1 MECFPFLRLA
11 ALIPLTQLA
20 FCWNSLLSD
29 RESLRSKKGTG
40 EYSPLSSSFFFL
52 RYWASFFVSR
62 PSSSQ
67 PLGRENQTH
76 KLLVHLTGE
85 KNWQTPLVQLSIP
98 FMPCTHFI
106 FVQVFFTSAEI
117 RHETRQWDGCQ
128 EDVRAPMQ
136 HTFFVCIK
144 TARATCCVGFLMKIG
159 FLMKFPQLSL
169 QCVVAADI
177 WWMEGYSSKSSHVAM
192 WCSTDLW
199 HQDCLTIRHGLAAV
213 ADFVWAPA
221 VAACFVAF
229 YLWIRFSNHFCLW
242 SFARLLCHSHATSQ
256 WRQRQRQLAAASCAV
271 VFGFI

>member
-11 ALIPLTQLA
+11 AHIPLTQLA
-20 FCWNSLLSD
+20 FCWSSLLSD

-40 EYSPLSSSFFFL
+40 AYSPLSSSFFFL
-52 RYWASFFVSR
+52 RYEASCFVSH

-117 RHETRQWDGCQ
+117 RRETRQWDGCQ

-136 HTFFVCIK
+136 HTFLLSAVTQLVQPVASVSSWKSVSSWNSRSYHFSALSQQIFDEWKVI
-144 TARATCCVGFLMKIG
+144 
-159 FLMKFPQLSL
+159 PQHHRMLP
-169 QCVVAADI
+169 CDAALICDI
-177 WWMEGYSSKSSHVAM
+177 RIASPSVM
-192 WCSTDLW
+192 
-199 HQDCLTIRHGLAAV
+199 
-213 ADFVWAPA
+213 VW
-221 VAACFVAF
+221 
-229 YLWIRFSNHFCLW
+229 LR
-242 SFARLLCHSHATSQ
+242 SQ
-256 WRQRQRQLAAASCAV
+256 ISCERQLWPPV
-271 VFGFI
+271 L